1 MNRILLIDDD
11 RSTLK
16 LMAKMISSLG
26 YECIP
31 VQDPREGLYLLSREK
46 IDVLITDLVMPE
58 IDGIKVL
65 KQALK
70 LDRHMQVIL
79 ITATRDL
86 QPAVEAMKTGAADY
100 IQKPLNLEQISAALV
115 RVVTK
120 KKLIDENRQLKAR
133 LDHAYKFNNIIGR
146 SEAMSKIFSTIER
159 VAKTNASVLIHGES
173 GTGKEMIAHAIHK
186 LSDRNRK
193 PFVGVDCV
201 SIPKELFESE
211 LFGFQKGSFTGAGST
226 RNGLLSEAN
235 KGTFFFDEVTEIDYA
250 VQAKLLRVLQE
261 RKYRRV
267 GGRELLDLDV
277 RVLAATRRDP
287 LEAVEK
293 GLFREDLYYRLNV
306 LPIELPPLRERREDI
321 PLLVESF
328 ISDYREEYN
337 TEMDIDSEAL
347 LKLQAYE
354 WPGNV
359 RELKNI
365 ITRLCIMARDH
376 RIEVTDLPDNI
387 VEFGSASISFEWLS
401 NLKFKDAKDK
411 WLEGFEINYLKHVLK
426 RYGGNISEA
435 ARNSG
440 VNRKTFQRL
449 LVKHELDAKN
459 M

>member
-11 RSTLK
+11 RSSLR

-26 YECIP
+26 YECIA
-31 VQDPREGLYLLSREK
+31 VQDPRKGLYHLSHEK
-46 IDVLITDLVMPE
+46 FNVLITDLVMPE

-65 KQALK
+65 KEALK
-70 LDRHMQVIL
+70 MDRHMQVLL

-86 QPAVEAMKTGAADY
+86 QPAVEAMKIGAADY
-100 IQKPLNLEQISAALV
+100 IQKPLNIEQISAALV
-115 RVVTK
+115 RVINK
-120 KKLIDENRQLKAR
+120 KKLIDENRTLKAR
-133 LDHAYKFNNIIGR
+133 LEHVYNFNNIIGR
-146 SEAMSKIFSTIER
+146 SEPMSKIFSTIER

-186 LSDRNRK
+186 LSDRSRK

-211 LFGFQKGSFTGAGST
+211 LFGFEKGSFTGAGST
-226 RNGLLSEAN
+226 RNGLLSEAD

-287 LEAVEK
+287 LDAVEK

-306 LPIELPPLRERREDI
+306 LPIEIPPLRERREDI
-321 PLLVESF
+321 PLLIESF
-328 ISDYREEYN
+328 INDYREEYN
-337 TEMDIDSEAL
+337 TDMEIDTEAL

-365 ITRLCIMARDH
+365 VTRLCIMARDH
-376 RIEVTDLPDNI
+376 KIDMSDLPENI
-387 VEFGSASISFEWLS
+387 LQFGSSSISFEWLS
-401 NLKFKDAKDK
+401 NLKFKDAKEK
-411 WLEGFEINYLKHVLK
+411 WLEGFEVNYLKHVLK
-426 RYGGNISEA
+426 RHKGNISEA

-449 LVKHELDAKN
+449 IVKHELDKKTL
-459 M
+459 

>member
-16 LMAKMISSLG
+16 LMAKMIESLG
-26 YECIP
+26 YECVAI
-31 VQDPREGLYLLSREK
+31 QEPREGLYRLSSEK
-46 IDVLITDLVMPE
+46 FEVLITDLIMPD

-65 KQALK
+65 KEALK
-70 LDRHMQVIL
+70 IDRHMQVIL

-86 QPAVEAMKTGAADY
+86 QPAVEAMKIGAADY

-115 RVVTK
+115 RVITK

-159 VAKTNASVLIHGES
+159 VSKTNASVLIHGES
-173 GTGKEMIAHAIHK
+173 GTGKEMIAHSIHK
-186 LSDRNRK
+186 LSERSRK

-211 LFGFQKGSFTGAGST
+211 LFGFEKGSFTGAGST

-287 LEAVEK
+287 LEAVNK

-306 LPIELPPLRERREDI
+306 LPIRLPPLRERREDI
-321 PLLVESF
+321 PLLIESF
-328 ISDYREEYN
+328 ISDYREEY
-337 TEMDIDSEAL
+337 
-347 LKLQAYE
+347 
-354 WPGNV
+354 
-359 RELKNI
+359 
-365 ITRLCIMARDH
+365 
-376 RIEVTDLPDNI
+376 
-387 VEFGSASISFEWLS
+387 
-401 NLKFKDAKDK
+401 
-411 WLEGFEINYLKHVLK
+411 
-426 RYGGNISEA
+426 
-435 ARNSG
+435 
-440 VNRKTFQRL
+440 
-449 LVKHELDAKN
+449 
-459 M
+459 